1 MKDET
6 ASKPIKVFCGLCF
19 DMYSLLVDRKE
30 KKTAKGIKKYH
41 SPRPLP
47 YCLPRRFAEQ
57 EGKHSSYKPLLKT
70 L

>member
-1 MKDET
+1 MGTVKDET

-57 EGKHSSYKPLLKT
+57 EGNKAAMNRF
-70 L
+70 